1 MYNANENLYDK
12 AKMSFLSFYEFIRK
26 INDCSF
32 LQKCFEKHET
42 GFTYLYISKYH
53 LLKFKIHY
61 I

>member
-32 LQKCFEKHET
+32 LKKCFEKHET
-42 GFTYLYISKYH
+42 GFTYLYISKTT
-53 LLKFKIHY
+53 F
-61 I
+61 